1 MSLPANVTTPLRP
14 LPVKRLAAAAVL
26 MAAACIGGYMLTPK
40 WQAVRSEQQRRAD
53 PLRDFTNPQT
63 PEAQLARL
71 QEKSAPIRR
80 IASNGRGWASII
92 SIAMRMTMRCW
103 HIVRR
108 CVCEEITRSFS
119 PRWQRCC
126 ITSPGSI

>member
-1 MSLPANVTTPLRP
+1 MSQSEHSTAPLRP
-14 LPVKRLAAAAVL
+14 MPVKRLAAAAVL
-26 MAAACIGGYMLTPK
+26 MVAVCIGGYLLTPK
-40 WQAVRSEQQRRAD
+40 WQAVRSEQQRLAD
-53 PLRDFTNPQT
+53 PLRDFTSPQT
-63 PEAQLARL
+63 PEAQLSRL

-108 CVCEEITRSFS
+108 CVCEAITRSFS

-126 ITSPGSI
+126 ITRPGNI